1 MSPLW
6 RPTPKMDRLLV
17 ESKGVIQELDSA
29 VKELERYAVLLNER
43 TKQLEHE
50 QEAGESE

>member
-17 ESKGVIQELDSA
+17 ESKGVIQELDA
-29 VKELERYAVLLNER
+29 VVKKLEQYAVLLNER
-43 TKQLEHE
+43 TQQLEHG

>member
-6 RPTPKMDRLLV
+6 RPTPKMDRLLA
-17 ESKGVIQELDSA
+17 ESKGVIHELDVA
-29 VKELERYAVLLNER
+29 VKKLEQYAVLLSER